1 MSYTKLE
8 FTKDWNNPADFPTI
22 ETSEAQVRADIQL
35 LFDEC
40 KAAINGL
47 SDDVETASSGWDG
60 VETKL
65 EGIESVVTTLGNTD
79 DTLPTSKAVRDA
91 LMSSAASSIIAT
103 YDVTSFADVLA
114 AYQAGKM
121 IFALDSDTDTAVY
134 TLANASPSTTPTV
147 FVFTRVY
154 HPEGG
159 AQTLYVLTLTSSG
172 WTSSA
177 SAIANTDSPALTG
190 TPTAPTAAAGTNT
203 TQIATTAFAQE
214 AKRNLAMSH
223 AAENITT
230 VEGLKTQLAA
240 WFATMAN
247 MSVAYFSLTI
257 STEFACFKTGD
268 YFVKLQRNSN
278 TYGRADLSTDFGST
292 GNKER
297 QKFEQA
303 EGTLC
308 YSNGE
313 WLNPVVLTNNLGLY
327 AYRPTDAGVGMHA
340 YDGSLNHYLATS
352 RMVTDKPSED
362 GHILTLN
369 WDNSTMNA
377 VQLFLPNLYG
387 TSYAVSG
394 KRPQIRGYRSNDNQW
409 GPWESLA
416 LLSDVQ

>member
-1 MSYTKLE
+1 MSYTKLT
-8 FTKDWNNPADFPTI
+8 FTKDWNNPEDFPTI

-35 LFDEC
+35 LYDEC
-40 KAAINGL
+40 KDAINGL
-47 SDDVETASSGWDG
+47 STDMDNAGATWDSAAGKLDDIT
-60 VETKL
+60 
-65 EGIESVVTTLGNTD
+65 SVVTTLGNTD
-79 DTLPTSKAVRDA
+79 TTIPTSKAVRDA
-91 LMSSAASSIIAT
+91 LMSAGGGNVIAVYNTTT
-103 YDVTSFADVLA
+103 YADVLA

-121 IFALDSDTDTAVY
+121 IFAVETDDDDAFY
-134 TLANASPSTTPTV
+134 TMANASPKETPTV
-147 FVFTRVY
+147 FVFTRVFAQ
-154 HPEGG
+154 G
-159 AQTLYVLTLTSSG
+159 AGKAVYVLTLTSGG
-172 WTSSA
+172 WTSSVTTLA
-177 SAIANTDSPALTG
+177 EAASPALTG
-190 TPTAPTAAAGTNT
+190 TPTAPTALVGTNT
-203 TQIATTAFAQE
+203 TQIATTEFVQE

-223 AAENITT
+223 AAEDITT

-247 MSVAYFSLTI
+247 RSVAYFSLTI

-369 WDNSTMNA
+369 WDNSNLNA

-387 TSYAVSG
+387 TSYANSG
-394 KRPQIRGYRSNDNQW
+394 KRPQIRGYSDSDHQW

-416 LLSDVQ
+416 LLSDIT